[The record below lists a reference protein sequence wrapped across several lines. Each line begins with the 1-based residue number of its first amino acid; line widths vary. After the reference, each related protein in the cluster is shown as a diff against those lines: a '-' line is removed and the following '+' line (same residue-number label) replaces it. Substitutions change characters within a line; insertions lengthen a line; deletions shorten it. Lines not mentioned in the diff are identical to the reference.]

1 MTCEGPQG
9 EKNTWIWTDRDTN
22 FRLRVQS
29 SSPSAFCSVSF
40 RSFRVPNPACFC
52 PGLLQGLPN
61 LFPGWEWRALSLA
74 ESAQA
79 CFKGG
84 RFEVIH
90 IFLGVS
96 KAMIAVLEKF
106 RTVFFNYR
114 HKNLKARLNRAET
127 LSNY

>member
-1 MTCEGPQG
+1 VDLDKQRYEL
-9 EKNTWIWTDRDTN
+9 K
-22 FRLRVQS
+22 LRVQS
-29 SSPSAFCSVSF
+29 SSPPVFCSVSF

-52 PGLLQGLPN
+52 PGFLQGLPN

-74 ESAQA
+74 ESAQP

-84 RFEVIH
+84 RFKLIQ

-106 RTVFFNYR
+106 RRVFFNYR
-114 HKNLKARLNRAET
+114 HKNLKAILNPAET
-127 LSNY
+127 LSNS